1 MQDIRI
7 PLYQLNIV
15 ENLKTNLQRST
26 NKEYL
31 KLQNRI
37 EKLSKYTSLKGRN
50 MSFDRLYASITL
62 ADWLLAKDITSFGTL
77 VPKEFIKTT
86 KREELSYKALWHKDE
101 PCMSLH
107 IYLVKT

>member
-1 MQDIRI
+1 MVQDIRI

-31 KLQNRI
+31 KLRNRI

-86 KREELSYKALWHKDE
+86 KREELFYKAL
-101 PCMSLH
+101 
-107 IYLVKT
+107 